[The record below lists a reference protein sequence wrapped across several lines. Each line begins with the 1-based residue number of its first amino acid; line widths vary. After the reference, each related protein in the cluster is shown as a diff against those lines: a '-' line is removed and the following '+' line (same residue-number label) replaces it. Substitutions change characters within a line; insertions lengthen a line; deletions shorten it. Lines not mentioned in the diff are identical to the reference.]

1 MCNRLYFTVKKK
13 ELKEKQVKTGGG
25 GGDLGGKTVK
35 VDVYSPNSSKHFKN
49 CIEEKH
55 SKDKIM
61 IGKKYF
67 YTGNHR
73 YLQLIRPGFV
83 VELFLH
89 HYYQPMGALLL
100 LKVFNN
106 KGKRKTVYKGYNA
119 ICGLKE

>member
-1 MCNRLYFTVKKK
+1 M
-13 ELKEKQVKTGGG
+13 
-25 GGDLGGKTVK
+25 K
-35 VDVYSPNSSKHFKN
+35 VDMYSPNISEHLKN

-61 IGKKYF
+61 IGRKYF
-67 YTGNHR
+67 YIRNHR
-73 YLQLIRPGFV
+73 YLQLIRPRFV

-106 KGKRKTVYKGYNA
+106 KEKRKTAYKGYTA
-119 ICGLKE
+119 IRGLKE